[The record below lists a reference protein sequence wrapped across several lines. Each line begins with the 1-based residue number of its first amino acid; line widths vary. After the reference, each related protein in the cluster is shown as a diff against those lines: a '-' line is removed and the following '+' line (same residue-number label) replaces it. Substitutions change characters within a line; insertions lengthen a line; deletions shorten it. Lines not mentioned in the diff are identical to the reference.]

1 MLSYCNYIRGKNG
14 PTLLVLAGLELEVGI
29 RDGSTFAILPSPHL
43 ICTKIRRMAQRK
55 TASISAYLSRLSL
68 ASLATSVSVE

>member
-1 MLSYCNYIRGKNG
+1 MLSYCNYIRKGENG

-29 RDGSTFAILPSPHL
+29 RDGSTFAILPSPQL

-55 TASISAYLSRLSL
+55 TASISSFGRIL
-68 ASLATSVSVE
+68 T

>member
-29 RDGSTFAILPSPHL
+29 RDGSTFAILLNSYVPKL
-43 ICTKIRRMAQRK
+43 DGWRREKRQ
-55 TASISAYLSRLSL
+55 
-68 ASLATSVSVE
+68 V